1 MKRRMLIP
9 LILLVT
15 IFLTL
20 EFISIFGFIASMLTL
35 VFVDLFLYYRKK
47 INLEKDFEVE
57 SEKEKL
63 EEEKRKKQFPE
74 KFPKISKIPVLN
86 WIIKWMYKEGWCGV
100 GLLLI
105 VLIGAFFR
113 FCNLDHLSLWGDEG
127 TVYIAVKNI
136 SNTGLPYLETGY
148 LYLRDLPHLY
158 ITSLSYLIFGKSE
171 FALRFPSA
179 LSGTMLIIVMY
190 VLSNNIINKRAALLI
205 AAVIA
210 FHPWII
216 EYSRVSRSYILML
229 LFFAL
234 TIYYFLKIITKNKLI
249 EYILFALFGSLSCL
263 THQTGQTVLFLV
275 VPYLFFLIK
284 SKGVSKNLIL
294 KMLPFMVILFSI
306 FIYKFL
312 FSMGYYHHTDQF
324 LNSHQLIQNEPFENI
339 LGYFPFSLHPNFTN
353 LRYITNIIP
362 FIFPLAIA
370 FLIIFIL
377 NWKKLSDKKKCILL
391 FSITL
396 LFVILFSKK
405 RISVNRAVL
414 FLFPV
419 LSIITGIEYFQIEKF
434 VIEKYRMP
442 IYFFTIF
449 IIFSSSIITVSKITF
464 AEYGDPIYIYHSFFE
479 GFTFRQDNK
488 TTYEYVN
495 KYYKKDDVVIVYGIP
510 SYAEFYANFKI
521 DYQVWT
527 GSTLTING
535 NYAYTNTPQIRKLSE
550 LKDII
555 QRSNRIWIITSYA
568 ILYEPPRVC
577 QINEEMVFFLNK
589 FDPVYVSKDRTARV
603 YLIQN

>member
-1 MKRRMLIP
+1 
-9 LILLVT
+9 
-15 IFLTL
+15 
-20 EFISIFGFIASMLTL
+20 
-35 VFVDLFLYYRKK
+35 
-47 INLEKDFEVE
+47 
-57 SEKEKL
+57 
-63 EEEKRKKQFPE
+63 
-74 KFPKISKIPVLN
+74 
-86 WIIKWMYKEGWCGV
+86 
-100 GLLLI
+100 
-105 VLIGAFFR
+105 
-113 FCNLDHLSLWGDEG
+113 
-127 TVYIAVKNI
+127 
-136 SNTGLPYLETGY
+136 
-148 LYLRDLPHLY
+148 
-158 ITSLSYLIFGKSE
+158 
-171 FALRFPSA
+171 
-179 LSGTMLIIVMY
+179 MY
-190 VLSNNIINKRAALLI
+190 VLGKSIINKRAALLT
-205 AAVIA
+205 AAIIA
-210 FHPWII
+210 FHPWVI

-234 TIYYFLKIITKNKLI
+234 TIYYFFKIITKNKLI
-249 EYILFALFGSLSCL
+249 DHILFALFGSLSCL

-284 SKGVSKNLIL
+284 SKDISKNLIL
-294 KMLPFMVILFSI
+294 KMLPFMVILFFI

-339 LGYFPFSLHPNFTN
+339 LGYFPFSLHPSTAN
-353 LRYITNIIP
+353 LGYIVNPIP
-362 FIFPLAIA
+362 LIFPLAMA
-370 FLIIFIL
+370 FLIICIITWNRL
-377 NWKKLSDKKKCILL
+377 DDKKKCIHL
-391 FSITL
+391 FSIVL
-396 LFVILFSKK
+396 LLAILFSK
-405 RISVNRAVL
+405 RGVSVNRAVL

-419 LSIITGIEYFQIEKF
+419 LSLVTVIAYFQIEKIA
-434 VIEKYRMP
+434 IEKYRMS
-442 IYFFTIF
+442 IYILTMF
-449 IIFSSSIITVSKITF
+449 IVFSVSVIPASNITF
-464 AEYGDPIYIYHSFFE
+464 AEYNDPIYEYHSFFE

-527 GSTLTING
+527 GTTLTING

-577 QINEEMVFFLNK
+577 QINDEEMVFFLNK
-589 FDPVYVSKDRTARV
+589 FDPLYVSKDRTARV